1 MRLVWIAQ
9 VALLASACSLEQI
22 TLVDAED
29 VVVAEAYVELGVP
42 EPGSPEIRN
51 RVMVFLHRTVG
62 GATAGSRPVPGARV
76 TVRRTG
82 GDAIRLVEDTL
93 IEACA
98 GTTPVD
104 GTGTCYTVAE
114 AQRGF
119 ADALRPGDAL
129 TLAVELPEGGRLTAS
144 TIVPGDFALT
154 GIAPGVRCK
163 LPAATPMTLTWS
175 PAAGAWAYV
184 SETSIS
190 GIRDALAPAGIAV
203 DEDPLY
209 LLGLSVSASDTTIVF
224 PGEFGLF
231 NRAELDQDL
240 ARALQKGLPAGVRA
254 RITVAAVDR
263 NYVNWVRGGNFNPSG
278 RVRVPSVRGDGTG
291 VFGSVVVR
299 TLDVVVDPAPDGT
312 PWDAPP
318 CPSGDDS

>member
-1 MRLVWIAQ
+1 MRIAWIAG
-9 VALLASACSLEQI
+9 VALLSSACSLEQI

-42 EPGSPEIRN
+42 RPGRTDVRN
-51 RVMVFLHRTVG
+51 RVTVFLHRTIG
-62 GATAGSRPVPGARV
+62 GVAVGSRPVPGALV
-76 TVRRTG
+76 TVRRAG
-82 GDAIRLVEDTL
+82 GPEISLVRDTL
-93 IEACA
+93 IETCA
-98 GTTPVD
+98 ATTPVS
-104 GTGTCYTVAE
+104 GTGTCYVAPE
-114 AQRGF
+114 APGGPS
-119 ADALRPGDAL
+119 DSLRPGDAL
-129 TLAVELPEGGRLTAS
+129 TLSVELPDDGRLAAATV
-144 TIVPGDFALT
+144 VPGDFAL
-154 GIAPGVRCK
+154 AGVASGARCK
-163 LPAATPMTLTWS
+163 LPAATPMELTWS

-240 ARALQKGLPAGVRA
+240 ALALQKGLPAGVRA
-254 RITVAAVDR
+254 RVTVSAVDR

-291 VFGSVVVR
+291 VFGSAVVR

-312 PWDAPP
+312 PWDAPL
-318 CPSGDDS
+318 CPGGDVP